1 MTKAFAARTDA
12 KSLKCL
18 IWDLDNTLWDGTLS
32 EGDDVRLKHGVVDVL
47 RTLDERGILHSI
59 ASKNDYDQAWAKTRE
74 FGLDEYFLY
83 PQINWAAKSVSVGQ
97 IAKDLNLGLNTF
109 GFIDDQP
116 FERAEVLFVHP
127 QVTTYDAAE
136 LASVLSYPEM
146 IPRFITDDSARR
158 RTAYRAELARK
169 TAREES
175 ERPEKEFLDS
185 LNMVFTIA
193 PAEEQDLRRCE
204 ELTVRTNQLNTT
216 GVTYSY
222 DELLELSR
230 SPDHMLLLASLEDRF
245 GSYGK
250 IGIVLVDLGEEVWT
264 IQLLLMSCRV
274 ISRGV
279 GGILLTHVIR
289 KAANAGVKLEAL
301 FARNDR
307 NRLMQITYQ
316 LAGFRKVGRGTPA
329 ILEYQGPANP
339 PMPHGVEIRIL
350 LTPTSHEI
358 E

>member
-1 MTKAFAARTDA
+1 MNKAIAIRTDA

-18 IWDLDNTLWDGTLS
+18 VWDLDNTLWDGTLS
-32 EGDDVRLKHGVVDVL
+32 EGDDVRLKDGVVDVL
-47 RTLDERGILHSI
+47 KTLDQRGILHSI
-59 ASKNDYDQAWAKTRE
+59 VSKNDHDRAWAKVRE

-83 PQINWAAKSVSVGQ
+83 PQINWDSKSAGVGQ
-97 IAKDLNLGLNTF
+97 IAQDLNLGLDAF

-116 FERAEVLFVHP
+116 FERAEVRFVYP
-127 QVTTYDAAE
+127 QVTTYDVAE
-136 LASVLSYPEM
+136 LSSIPAYPEM

-158 RTAYRAELARK
+158 RTMYRAELARK
-169 TAREES
+169 TARETS
-175 ERPEKEFLDS
+175 GQPDKEFLDS

-193 PAEEQDLRRCE
+193 PAQEQDLRRAE

-250 IGIVLVDLGEEVWT
+250 IGIVLVDLGEEVWN
-264 IQLLLMSCRV
+264 IQLMLMSCRV

-289 KAANAGVKLEAL
+289 KAHEAGVKLRAL

-316 LAGFRKVGRGTPA
+316 FAGFREVPRATQA
-329 ILEYQGPANP
+329 ILEYQGPPNP
-339 PMPHGVEIRIL
+339 PMPDGVEINIL
-350 LTPTSHEI
+350 
-358 E
+358 